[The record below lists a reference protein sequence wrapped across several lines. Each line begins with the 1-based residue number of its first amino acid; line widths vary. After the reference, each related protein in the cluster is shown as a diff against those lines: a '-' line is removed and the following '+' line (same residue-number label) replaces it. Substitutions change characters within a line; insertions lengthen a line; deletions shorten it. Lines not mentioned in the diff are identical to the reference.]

1 MGLLQLNI
9 ANVIGHLA
17 SSVPTS
23 AQFKSPWGGILV
35 YANGFTRDAIHER
48 GKHPLDFP
56 VRFSWKNI

>member
-1 MGLLQLNI
+1 MGLPQLNV

-23 AQFKSPWGGILV
+23 ARFKSPWGCILV
-35 YANGFTRDAIHER
+35 YANGFTRDAIHEC
-48 GKHPLDFP
+48 GKQPLDFP